1 MFCAWPGKDQD
12 HLRLQRAHILTIA
25 LTGMTSLPIP
35 SAGIK
40 PILSV
45 FLTAVVSGRKAM
57 LVYVNEAR
65 DTPIEAIISDNVT
78 NSFSTEAR
86 RVVAFGASS
95 SPLIRRCPP
104 LRSHTMMHSPISS
117 TQREALVNCTNVTAE
132 LIHNNPKPPTPS
144 VVHALFKRSRPTD
157 DGSARL
163 KRLKFSIGE
172 SRTGEDERVDSVD
185 ESEEDSDGSSIAY
198 CTARRKRTIFRAKN
212 ALAMSRP
219 GVTCRPLPCEPS
231 SLVASSSCR

>member
-1 MFCAWPGKDQD
+1 
-12 HLRLQRAHILTIA
+12 
-25 LTGMTSLPIP
+25 MTSLPIP

-57 LVYVNEAR
+57 LVYVKR
-65 DTPIEAIISDNVT
+65 VTRVKPISDNVT
-78 NSFSTEAR
+78 NSFTVAR
-86 RVVAFGASS
+86 RVVASS
-95 SPLIRRCPP
+95 SPLIPRYPP
-104 LRSHTMMHSPISS
+104 LRSHAMMHSPSSS
-117 TQREALVNCTNVTAE
+117 TQREALVNCTNLTTE
-132 LIHNNPKPPTPS
+132 PIHNNSKPPTPP
-144 VVHALFKRSRPTD
+144 VHALFKRSRPAD

-172 SRTGEDERVDSVD
+172 SRTVEDERGDSAD
-185 ESEEDSDGSSIAY
+185 ESEEEDSDGSSITY
-198 CTARRKRTIFRAKN
+198 RPVRRKRTIFQAKN

-231 SLVASSSCR
+231 SLMASSCH